1 MTTEALTQ
9 DSHCHV
15 CLQGAVLL
23 GSGAVSLGIAAVD
36 GGLSSASR
44 AWEEVNNDM
53 GSVMGVRDHKTSM
66 AVTG

>member
-9 DSHCHV
+9 ASYGHV

-23 GSGAVSLGIAAVD
+23 GSGVVSLGLAAVD

-44 AWEEVNNDM
+44 AWEEVNDDM
-53 GSVMGVRDHKTSM
+53 EPAMGVRDHKTFR